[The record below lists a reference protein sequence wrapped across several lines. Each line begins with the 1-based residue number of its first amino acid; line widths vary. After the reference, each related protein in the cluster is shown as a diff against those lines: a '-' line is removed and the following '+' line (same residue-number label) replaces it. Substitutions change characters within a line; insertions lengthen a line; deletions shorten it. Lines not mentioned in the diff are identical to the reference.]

1 MGILGDIFLSIIGAS
16 CNFAER
22 SVDKGVRDY
31 RLTEEEQ
38 EERDKK
44 IRDSVYQ
51 TRSAIDEYKSQ
62 NK

>member
-1 MGILGDIFLSIIGAS
+1 MGILGDIFIGLINAC
-16 CNFAER
+16 CNFSER

-38 EERDKK
+38 AERDQKV
-44 IRDSVYQ
+44 RDSVAQ
-51 TRSAIDEYKSQ
+51 TRSAINAYKSQ

>member
-1 MGILGDIFLSIIGAS
+1 MGIIGDIILGLIGAS

-22 SVDKGVRDY
+22 SVDNGVRDY

-38 EERDKK
+38 KERDQK
-44 IRDSVYQ
+44 IRNSVSQ
-51 TRSAIDEYKSQ
+51 TRSAINEYKSQ